1 MPDTI
6 DLDRDHGRAPQQSR
20 SRESLTRIVEAGEI
34 LFAARG
40 YDGTTVNDIVSRARC
55 SVGSFY
61 ARFKDKESLFL
72 HIHDQQCAL
81 LIQRINFLS
90 DLARAEK
97 ASLETVVRQS
107 VRALFLF
114 GGQRR
119 ELTRVFIQRSG
130 VDADFH
136 ARYARVWG
144 EVRDRLRP
152 VMLARKREINSPT
165 DPGRAIDFAL
175 QLMHSL
181 WANDVLH
188 HRMKDITGQETG
200 EALIEDLT
208 ESCLA
213 WLGLQAAPVKTRR
226 TQTIKY
232 R

>member
-20 SRESLTRIVEAGEI
+20 SRESLTRIVEAAEI
-34 LFAARG
+34 LFAERG

-61 ARFKDKESLFL
+61 ARFKDKEGLFL

-81 LIQRINFLS
+81 LIQRIDFLG
-90 DLARAEK
+90 DLARAEN
-97 ASLETVVRQS
+97 ASLENVVRQS

-114 GGQRR
+114 AGQRR

-130 VDADFH
+130 VDAEFH
-136 ARYARVWG
+136 ARYARTWG

-152 VMLARKREINSPT
+152 VMLARKNEIKADT
-165 DPGRAIDFAL
+165 DATRAVDFTL

-188 HRMKDITGQETG
+188 HKMKDITGQETG
-200 EALIEDLT
+200 ENLIEDLT
-208 ESCLA
+208 DSCLA
-213 WLGLQAAPVKTRR
+213 WLGLRPAAIKTRR
-226 TQTIKY
+226 T
-232 R
+232 

>member
-1 MPDTI
+1 
-6 DLDRDHGRAPQQSR
+6 
-20 SRESLTRIVEAGEI
+20 
-34 LFAARG
+34 
-40 YDGTTVNDIVSRARC
+40 
-55 SVGSFY
+55 
-61 ARFKDKESLFL
+61 
-72 HIHDQQCAL
+72 
-81 LIQRINFLS
+81 
-90 DLARAEK
+90 
-97 ASLETVVRQS
+97 

-114 GGQRR
+114 AGQRR

-213 WLGLQAAPVKTRR
+213 WLGLQAVPVKTRR
-226 TQTIKY
+226 T
-232 R
+232 